1 MASGSPRDVS
11 APARAARHRA
21 GSPQRPASIR
31 DVAELAGV
39 SPGTA
44 SKALNRRGTLR
55 PETVQRVMAASTQ
68 LDYRPNELVRGI
80 FGTRSFTVGL
90 VTSDSFGRFSGP
102 VMAGAE
108 DALGD
113 GELSV
118 IMCDSRGS
126 AEREQRQL
134 ATLLGRRID
143 GLIVTGR
150 CSNPRPPIAAS
161 LPFPVVYAHTPST
174 DPGDCSV
181 MVDDHGAGRLA
192 AEHLAEVG
200 RRRIAH
206 ITGPADFDAVSER
219 AAGLAQTLAAHDL
232 EIIGGTRVG
241 DWSEAGGRQGAA
253 QLHHEHPDL
262 DAIYCGSDLIA
273 RGVIDHLTGAGVSV
287 PDDIAVVGT
296 DNWALIARAARPPL
310 TTVDMCL
317 SEVGRRAAH
326 FLIAAID
333 GQRISGRHVA
343 PAQLV
348 VRASSGVPYLDPAA
362 DAPRRYH
369 DFCIHAPPVTAPGS
383 PARTR

>member
-1 MASGSPRDVS
+1 MS
-11 APARAARHRA
+11 APVRD
-21 GSPQRPASIR
+21 PQRPASIR

-39 SPGTA
+39 SPGTV
-44 SKALNRRGTLR
+44 SKALNHRGTLR
-55 PETVQRVMAASTQ
+55 PETVQRVMAASEQ
-68 LDYRPNELVRGI
+68 LAYRPNELVRGI
-80 FGTRSFTVGL
+80 FGPRSFTVGL

-108 DALGD
+108 DALGS

-118 IMCDSRGS
+118 IMCDSRGD

-150 CSNPRPPIAAS
+150 CSNPRPPISTS

-174 DPGDCSV
+174 DPRDCSV

-192 AEHLAEVG
+192 AEHLVAVG
-200 RRRIAH
+200 RRRVAH
-206 ITGPADFDAVSER
+206 VTGPPDFDAVTRR
-219 AAGLAQTLAAHDL
+219 AAGLAQGLAEHGLA
-232 EIIGGTRVG
+232 IVGGTRMG
-241 DWSEAGGRQGAA
+241 DWSEAWGRQSASELRAA
-253 QLHHEHPDL
+253 HPASEL

-273 RGVIDHLTGAGVSV
+273 RGVTDALTEAGVSV

-310 TTVDMCL
+310 TTVDMRL
-317 SEVGRRAAH
+317 GEVGRRAAH

-333 GQRISGRHVA
+333 GQSISGRHVA
-343 PAQLV
+343 PAELV
-348 VRASSGVPYLDPAA
+348 IRASSGLPYLDPDA
-362 DAPRRYH
+362 DAPRSYH
-369 DFCIHAPPVTAPGS
+369 DFCIHEPPVTTRGS
-383 PARTR
+383 RPPTR

>member
-1 MASGSPRDVS
+1 MS
-11 APARAARHRA
+11 APPRPGR
-21 GSPQRPASIR
+21 RPASIR

-55 PETVQRVMAASTQ
+55 PETVQRVMAASEQ
-68 LDYRPNELVRGI
+68 LAYRPNELVRGI
-80 FGTRSFTVGL
+80 FGPRSFTVGL

-108 DALGD
+108 DALGS

-118 IMCDSRGS
+118 IMCDSRGD
-126 AEREQRQL
+126 AEREQHHL

-150 CSNPRPPIAAS
+150 CSNQRPPISTS

-174 DPGDCSV
+174 DPRDCSV
-181 MVDDHGAGRLA
+181 IVDDHGAGRLA
-192 AEHLAEVG
+192 GEHLVQVG

-206 ITGPADFDAVSER
+206 VTGPPDFDAVTHR
-219 AAGLAQTLAAHDL
+219 AAGLARGLAEHGL
-232 EIIGGTRVG
+232 EIVGGARMG
-241 DWSEAGGRQGAA
+241 DWSEGWGRRGAA
-253 QLHHEHPDL
+253 QALAEHPDL

-273 RGVIDHLTGAGVSV
+273 RGVTDALTEAGVSV

-310 TTVDMCL
+310 TTVDMRL
-317 SEVGRRAAH
+317 GEVGRQAAH

-333 GQRISGRHVA
+333 GHRISGRHVA
-343 PAQLV
+343 SPELV
-348 VRASSGVPYLDPAA
+348 VRASSGLPYLDPDA
-362 DAPRRYH
+362 DAPRSYH
-369 DFCIHAPPVTAPGS
+369 DFCIHEPPVTTPGS
-383 PARTR
+383 LPPTP

>member
-1 MASGSPRDVS
+1 VS
-11 APARAARHRA
+11 RAARHPR
-21 GSPQRPASIR
+21 RPASIR

-39 SPGTA
+39 SPGTV
-44 SKALNRRGTLR
+44 SKALNHRGTLR
-55 PETVQRVMAASTQ
+55 PETVRRVIDASEQ
-68 LDYRPNELVRGI
+68 LAYRPNELVRGI
-80 FGTRSFTVGL
+80 FGPRSFTVGL

-108 DALGD
+108 DALGS

-118 IMCDSRGS
+118 IMCDSRGD

-134 ATLLGRRID
+134 TTLLGRRID

-150 CSNPRPPIAAS
+150 CSNPRPPIATS

-174 DPGDCSV
+174 DPRDCSV

-192 AEHLAEVG
+192 AEHLAQVG
-200 RRRIAH
+200 RRRVAH
-206 ITGPADFDAVSER
+206 VTGPPDFDAVTHR
-219 AAGLAQTLAAHDL
+219 ADGLAQGLAEHGL
-232 EIIGGTRVG
+232 EIVGGTRMG
-241 DWSEAGGRQGAA
+241 DWSEAWGRHGAA
-253 QLHHEHPDL
+253 QVRGEHPDI

-273 RGVIDHLTGAGVSV
+273 RGVTEALTEAGVSV
-287 PDDIAVVGT
+287 PDDVAVVGT

-310 TTVDMCL
+310 TTVDMRL

-343 PAQLV
+343 PAELV
-348 VRASSGVPYLDPAA
+348 VRASTGVPYLDPGA
-362 DAPRRYH
+362 DAPRSYH
-369 DFCIHAPPVTAPGS
+369 DFCIHEPPLTSPGS
-383 PARTR
+383 PPRTP

>member
-1 MASGSPRDVS
+1 MASGSRHDVS
-11 APARAARHRA
+11 APARD
-21 GSPQRPASIR
+21 PQRPASIR

-55 PETVQRVMAASTQ
+55 PETVQRVMAASEQ
-68 LDYRPNELVRGI
+68 LAYRPNELVRGI
-80 FGTRSFTVGL
+80 FGSRSFTVGL

-108 DALGD
+108 DALGS

-118 IMCDSRGS
+118 IMCDSRGD
-126 AEREQRQL
+126 AGREQHQL

-174 DPGDCSV
+174 DPDDCSV

-192 AEHLAEVG
+192 ADHLAAVG
-200 RRRIAH
+200 RRRVAH
-206 ITGPADFDAVSER
+206 VTGPADFDAVRER
-219 AAGLAQTLAAHDL
+219 ADGLAQGLAEHGL
-232 EIIGGTRVG
+232 EITGGTRVG
-241 DWSEAGGRQGAA
+241 DWSEEWGRQGAA
-253 QLHHEHPDL
+253 QIRSRHPDV

-273 RGVIDHLTGAGVSV
+273 RGVIDHLTQAGVSV
-287 PDDIAVVGT
+287 PEDVAVVGT

-317 SEVGRRAAH
+317 GEVGRRAAH

-343 PAQLV
+343 AAELV

-362 DAPRRYH
+362 DAPRGYH
-369 DFCIHAPPVTAPGS
+369 DFCIHGPPLTTPGS
-383 PARTR
+383 PPRTR

>member
-1 MASGSPRDVS
+1 VSTARSPQ
-11 APARAARHRA
+11 HL
-21 GSPQRPASIR
+21 QRPATIR

-44 SKALNRRGTLR
+44 SKALNQRGTLR
-55 PETVQRVMAASTQ
+55 PQTIQRVLAASER
-68 LDYRPNELVRGI
+68 LGYRPNELVRGV
-80 FGTRSFTVGL
+80 FGRRSFTVGL
-90 VTSDSFGRFSGP
+90 ITSDSFGRFSSP

-108 DALGD
+108 DALES

-118 IMCDSRGS
+118 IMCDSRGD
-126 AEREQRQL
+126 ARREQQHL

-150 CSNPRPPIAAS
+150 CSNPRPPIATS

-174 DPGDCSV
+174 DADDCSV

-192 AEHLAEVG
+192 GSHLLDVG

-206 ITGPADFDAVSER
+206 ITGPPDFHAVSSR
-219 AAGLAQTLAAHDL
+219 AAGLAGYLSEHGL
-232 EIIGGTRVG
+232 GVLGGIRTG
-241 DWSEAGGRQGAA
+241 DWSESWGRQAA
-253 QLHHEHPDL
+253 ARLLREHRDV

-273 RGVIDHLTGAGVSV
+273 RGVIDALTEAKVNV
-287 PDDIAVVGT
+287 PAEVAVVGT

-317 SEVGRRAAH
+317 SEIGRRAAH
-326 FLIAAID
+326 FLTAAID
-333 GQRISGRHVA
+333 GRSIGGRHVA

-348 VRASSGVPYLDPAA
+348 VRASTGLPYLDAAA
-362 DAPRRYH
+362 DEPHSYH
-369 DFCIHAPPVTAPGS
+369 DFCIHEDSPRASKAP
-383 PARTR
+383 TRETPP